1 MKKAILILLLLII
14 VCLSSCGNRNW
25 GPEIGN
31 RLSYNCA
38 IIQFAGKVTYDGP
51 IDSWKDH
58 EDGTVDIWF
67 PKTAPYSKGLFSN
80 MNVILYNKN

>member
-1 MKKAILILLLLII
+1 MKKAILILLLVAIM
-14 VCLSSCGNRNW
+14 CLSACGNRNW

-31 RLSYNCA
+31 LRYDMVM
-38 IIQFAGKVTYDGP
+38 IQFAGEVVYNGP

-67 PKTAPYSKGLFSN
+67 PKSAPFSKALFSN